1 MNGGIIMNKIEL
13 RQLISREDF
22 LNDLD
27 EALDLLQE
35 FDKLIIIDDNQPSM
49 VVMNMDEYEEL
60 IHGIVILDSMLAKDE
75 ED

>member
-1 MNGGIIMNKIEL
+1 MNKIEL

-35 FDKLIIIDDNQPSM
+35 FDKLIIIDDNQPSV
-49 VVMNMDEYEEL
+49 VVMNIDEYEEL
-60 IHGIVILDSMLAKDE
+60 IHGIVILDSILAKDE